1 MIRALDS
8 DSTYFLQNLQRINER
23 LGRAQRE
30 VASGKRL
37 ATASDDP
44 DSVST
49 LLEARAGLSRLQQIT
64 KNLSRVKTE
73 VDAAESSLQSA
84 VKLFDRVRSLGMSG
98 ASGTQTALTRQGLA
112 GELASILDR
121 FVALANTEVDGR
133 YIFSGNSD
141 QAAAYGLDMTQIPPW
156 TAYQGSP
163 AAREVEH
170 PTGRRFRVSM
180 DAQTIFDNADPALN
194 TFQAV
199 ENLRQALLS
208 NDDGLI
214 EDALAPLA
222 QISTHLNS
230 ALTFYG
236 NVQAQV
242 GEAADTSSRMTVR
255 LSTDIASLEDADVT
269 EAILTVQ
276 QLQFTQEAALK
287 LRAQVPRRT
296 LFDVLG

>member
-30 VASGKRL
+30 IASGKRV

-49 LLEARAGLSRLQQIT
+49 LLEARAGLARLQQIT

-73 VDAAESSLQSA
+73 VDAAESSLQAA
-84 VKLFDRVRSLGMSG
+84 VKLFDRVRTLGMTG
-98 ASGTQTALTRQGLA
+98 ASGTQTALTRRGLA

-121 FVALANTEVDGR
+121 FVGLANTEVDGR
-133 YIFSGNSD
+133 FIFSGNND
-141 QAAAYGLDMTQIPPW
+141 QTPAYGLDMTQAPPW
-156 TAYQGSP
+156 TAYQGTA

-170 PTGRRFRVSM
+170 PTGVRFRVSM
-180 DAQTIFDNADPALN
+180 DAQAIFDNPDPDLN
-194 TFQAV
+194 VFQSV

-208 NDDGLI
+208 DDDGQI
-214 EDALAPLA
+214 EAALAPLA
-222 QISTHLNS
+222 QVSAHLNS

-242 GEAADTSSRMTVR
+242 IEANDTASRMTLR
-255 LSTDIASLEDADVT
+255 LSTEIASLEDADIT

-287 LRAQVPRRT
+287 VKAQVPRRT

>member
-30 VASGKRL
+30 IASGKRV

-49 LLEARAGLSRLQQIT
+49 LLEARAGLARLEQIT
-64 KNLSRVKTE
+64 KNLGRVKTE
-73 VDAAESSLQSA
+73 VDAAESSLQAA
-84 VKLFDRVRSLGMSG
+84 VKLFDRVRTLGMTG

-121 FVALANTEVDGR
+121 FVGLANTEVDGR
-133 YIFSGNSD
+133 FIFSGNND
-141 QAAAYGLDMTQIPPW
+141 QTPAYTLNMTATPPW
-156 TAYQGSP
+156 SVYQGTA

-170 PTGRRFRVSM
+170 PTGVRFRVSM
-180 DAQTIFDNADPALN
+180 DAQAIFENPDPELN
-194 TFQAV
+194 VFQAV
-199 ENLRQALLS
+199 EDLRQALLS
-208 NDDGLI
+208 DDDAQI
-214 EDALAPLA
+214 EAALAPLA
-222 QISTHLNS
+222 QVSAHLNS

-236 NVQAQV
+236 NVQAQLV
-242 GEAADTSSRMTVR
+242 EANDTASRMTLR
-255 LSTDIASLEDADVT
+255 LSTEIATLEDADIT
-269 EAILTVQ
+269 EAIVTVQ

-287 LRAQVPRRT
+287 VKAQVPRRT

>member
-8 DSTYFLQNLQRINER
+8 DSTYFLQNLQRINQR

-64 KNLSRVKTE
+64 KNLNRVKTE

-133 YIFSGNSD
+133 FIFSGNND
-141 QAAAYGLDMTQIPPW
+141 QAAAYGLDMTQTPPW
-156 TAYQGSP
+156 TAYQGTP

-170 PTGRRFRVSM
+170 PTGRLFRVSM
-180 DAQTIFDNADPALN
+180 DARTIFDNPDPDFN
-194 TFQAV
+194 TFQAID
-199 ENLRQALLS
+199 NLRQALLA
-208 NDDGLI
+208 NDDGQI
-214 EDALAPLA
+214 ESALAPLA
-222 QISTHLNS
+222 RISAHLNS

-242 GEAADTSSRMTVR
+242 GEAADTSSRMAVR

-276 QLQFTQEAALK
+276 QLKFTQEAALK
-287 LRAQVPRRT
+287 LRAQVSRRT